1 MNFQTFVSALKRK
14 ELSNSVRVLIRAN
27 HTLRGAYTLIIA
39 LLFSGCDNY
48 RAPESCYDY
57 FSNNTD
63 LNSEYDEIGR
73 GLLTHN
79 PSQTTW
85 LRCPAGMSNGP
96 RGNCRGE
103 PLAMTFADANAYA
116 QEVADKSGREIRVPT
131 SEEMRHLF
139 VSQCNNPAIDVRA
152 FPDIQVDNHW
162 TSDASRTNSLLAC
175 AVYTYQGN
183 VSCRESKDTPY
194 PFLLLMEMD

>member
-1 MNFQTFVSALKRK
+1 MKFQAFVAAIKKEQASAEVFGGFHHKLFMSS
-14 ELSNSVRVLIRAN
+14 L
-27 HTLRGAYTLIIA
+27 LIIA
-39 LLFSGCDNY
+39 LILSGCDNY
-48 RAPESCYDY
+48 RTTESCDDY
-57 FSNNTD
+57 FSTNPD
-63 LNSEYDEIGR
+63 LSSEYDEAPR
-73 GLLTHN
+73 GLLTHT

-85 LRCPAGMSNGP
+85 VRCPAGMSNGP

-116 QEVADKSGREIRVPT
+116 LEVAEKSGTEIRLPT
-131 SEEMRHLF
+131 SEEMRRLF
-139 VSQCNNPAIDVRA
+139 VSHCNNPAIDVRA